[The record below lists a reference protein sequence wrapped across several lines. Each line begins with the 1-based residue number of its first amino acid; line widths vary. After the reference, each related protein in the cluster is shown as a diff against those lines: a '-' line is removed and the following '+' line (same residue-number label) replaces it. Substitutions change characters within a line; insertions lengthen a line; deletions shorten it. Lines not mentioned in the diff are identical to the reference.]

1 MVTFEGSLPD
11 ECLPNGPSALYTH
24 FVATGPGTV
33 VAELATSSTGFVPT
47 AQLNIVRVKRFL
59 CRKNKAEMAL

>member
-24 FVATGPGTV
+24 FVVTGIV
-33 VAELATSSTGFVPT
+33 VATSSTGFVPT

-59 CRKNKAEMAL
+59 RRKNKAEMAL